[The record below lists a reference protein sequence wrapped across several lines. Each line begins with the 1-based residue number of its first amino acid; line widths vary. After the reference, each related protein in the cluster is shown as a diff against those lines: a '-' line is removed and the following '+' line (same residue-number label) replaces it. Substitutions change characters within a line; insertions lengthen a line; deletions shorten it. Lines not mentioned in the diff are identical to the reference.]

1 MTEPLEPLRDYLRE
15 LLGEGFVLVGL
26 GNPLAADDGFGH
38 WVARRLSPLKTH
50 KFKAVAAGVWLERL
64 RPPSEPVVLVDTVR
78 VDREPG
84 TLVVVEEPRL
94 GPDRGSHG
102 PPPDELMDV
111 RLLIGFV
118 PVKSGFGPMSPE
130 AKSVADAVVRVV
142 RDVVLEGIEG
152 PTDRGLRGSAALHRG
167 RQKSAQI
174 TRRGV

>member
-1 MTEPLEPLRDYLRE
+1 MIGPLEPLRDYLRE

-64 RPPSEPVVLVDTVR
+64 RPPSEPVILVDTVC

-84 TLVVVEEPRL
+84 TLVVVEKPKL

-102 PPPDELMDV
+102 LPPDEMMDI
-111 RLLIGFV
+111 RLLIGLV
-118 PVKSGFGPMSPE
+118 PVKLGFGPMSPE

-142 RDVVLEGIEG
+142 KDVVLEGTEG
-152 PTDRGLRGSAALHRG
+152 LTDKGLRGSAALY
-167 RQKSAQI
+167 
-174 TRRGV
+174 